1 MNAVDTNILI
11 YANDSREPEKRK
23 IAQKV
28 SAELTDGVLLWQV
41 ACEYIAASR
50 KLEAYGFTQ
59 QEAFSDLGYLRRA
72 WPAVFPNWNVIEGAE
87 DLLKNYSVSFWDSV
101 LVSACLQA
109 GVKTLY
115 SEDFSD
121 QSRENG
127 LIIINPF

>member
-28 SAELTDGVLLWQV
+28 IAELTDGVLLWDSTL
-41 ACEYIAASR
+41 IA
-50 KLEAYGFTQ
+50 
-59 QEAFSDLGYLRRA
+59 
-72 WPAVFPNWNVIEGAE
+72 
-87 DLLKNYSVSFWDSV
+87 
-101 LVSACLQA
+101 ACLQS

-121 QSRENG
+121 QFPENG
-127 LIIINPF
+127 LVIINPF